1 VKFSV
6 KSKAALTSVVS
17 NTFLILVKVVAGL
30 LTGSIS
36 LIAEAI
42 HSSIDLAAAVIAF
55 ISVRVSDRPA
65 DEQHPFGHGKAE
77 NISGVAEAVLIFV
90 AAGIIIYEAAQR
102 IQRIITGKPLELPQL
117 DIGLGIMAVSIVVN
131 IVVSRYLLRVSRKTD
146 SLALEAD
153 ARHLTTDVMTMVGVL
168 VGLAIIRIGQ
178 LVGVNLNIVDPIV
191 AILVA
196 LLIMKTAYDITRKSF
211 GGLIDVK
218 LPEAE
223 ENTIRS
229 CILEHS
235 GRVVAFHELR
245 TRKAGSQRY
254 IDLHLVMPRTVNV
267 EEAHRMCDH
276 LEQDI
281 EKRLSQTNVTI
292 HVEPCTIECEQCS
305 VNCALRQKNH

>member
-55 ISVRVSDRPA
+55 ISVRVSDKPA

-77 NISGVAEAVLIFV
+77 NISGVAEAILIFV

-211 GGLIDVK
+211 GGLIDVR
-218 LPEAE
+218 LPEDE
-223 ENTIRS
+223 EDTIRS

-235 GRVVAFHELR
+235 GQVVAFHELR

-254 IDLHLVMPRTVNV
+254 IDLHLVMPRNANV

-281 EKRLSQTNVTI
+281 EKRLSRTDVTI

-305 VNCALRQKNH
+305 VSCVLRQKNH

>member
-42 HSSIDLAAAVIAF
+42 HSSIDLVAAVIAF

-211 GGLIDVK
+211 GGLIDVR
-218 LPEAE
+218 LPEDE
-223 ENTIRS
+223 EDTIRS

-235 GRVVAFHELR
+235 GQVVAFHELR

-254 IDLHLVMPRTVNV
+254 IDLHLVMPRNANV

-281 EKRLSQTNVTI
+281 ENRLSRTNVTI

>member
-1 VKFSV
+1 VNFSV
-6 KSKAALTSVVS
+6 KSKAAATSVAS
-17 NTFLILVKVVAGL
+17 NTFLILLKVVAGL

-42 HSSIDLAAAVIAF
+42 HSSIDLMAAVIAF
-55 ISVRVSDRPA
+55 ISVRISDRPA

-90 AAGIIIYEAAQR
+90 AAGIIIWEAAQR
-102 IQRIITGKPLELPQL
+102 LITGKILKFPAAG
-117 DIGLGIMAVSIVVN
+117 IGVMAVSIVVN
-131 IVVSRYLLRVSRKTD
+131 ILVSRYLLKVSRKTD

-153 ARHLTTDVMTMVGVL
+153 ARHLTTDVMTMGGVL
-168 VGLAIIRIGQ
+168 VGLAIVWIGE
-178 LVGVNLNIVDPIV
+178 LTGINLNIFDPIV

-196 LLIMKTAYDITRKSF
+196 LFIIKTAYDITRKSF
-211 GGLIDVK
+211 GGLMDIK

-223 ENTIRS
+223 ESVIKS

-235 GRVVAFHELR
+235 GKVVAFHELR

-254 IDLHLVMPRTVNV
+254 IDLHLVMPRNANV

-281 EKRLSQTNVTI
+281 EKRLSRTNVTI

-305 VNCALRQKNH
+305 VSCVLRRKNR